1 MGDNMK
7 KLALLLILLAAL
19 LFTAG
24 CVGNSTNSQVS
35 LEKNAVVKMTKLE
48 QINTSLEKGPVFIRM
63 GSKWCPACRSLKPV
77 LENLSAEYGGKAT
90 IGSVDVDKNPEL
102 AEYFGVEVIPDSSV
116 IVGIENGKY
125 VYMQKDGNVSVNRS
139 QARFVELNE
148 SKQKVFE
155 ETLNSAL
162 LQQEKNKSK

>member
-1 MGDNMK
+1 MK
-7 KLALLLILLAAL
+7 KLVLLLILLAAV

-24 CVGNSTNSQVS
+24 CVGNSMNSQVS
-35 LEKNAVVKMTKLE
+35 PEKNAVVKMTKLE

-63 GSKWCPACRSLKPV
+63 GSKWCHACRSLKPV
-77 LENLSAEYGGKAT
+77 FENLSVEYQGKAT
-90 IGSVDVDKNPEL
+90 IASVDVDQNREL
-102 AEYFGVEVIPDSSV
+102 AEYFGVGVIPDSSV

-139 QARFVELNE
+139 QARFVGLNE
-148 SKQKVFE
+148 SEQKMFE
-155 ETLNSAL
+155 ETMNSAL